1 MTWREHLA
9 AVIGAV
15 LVLSVIAVVVARP
28 IAVNLGGAEF
38 TSGLAADP
46 IPRELPTGL
55 RIHSQSKDAQ
65 PVGQKTLDQQPVGAL
80 AAAGALLL

>member
-38 TSGLAADP
+38 TRRP
-46 IPRELPTGL
+46 F
-55 RIHSQSKDAQ
+55 
-65 PVGQKTLDQQPVGAL
+65 AL
-80 AAAGALLL
+80 APPLAGLFVFPSAASLDASYECP

>member
-55 RIHSQSKDAQ
+55 RIRARAKMPSPPGRK
-65 PVGQKTLDQQPVGAL
+65 P
-80 AAAGALLL
+80 